1 MPETAHIAL
10 EEMFEPV
17 RGQSRYTRAFGEAHA
32 GPYPVYSASLAG
44 PLTHIDTFDL
54 EGEYL
59 TFTVNGYAGIVQI
72 KTGRFA
78 INGDR
83 AALKAK
89 DGVALPNLHY
99 LAHVIEPTIR
109 PLAVG
114 RIVDG
119 KNEYTKVQW
128 AKIKDATVPILV
140 TDEGAW
146 DFEAMQEVGERIR
159 QAEELQ
165 ADLAERAAQI
175 QGSAI
180 LVECEEPFELV
191 SLGDA
196 NLFRLSVG
204 KRVLI
209 ADTVDN
215 GIRVYSANTRGIFG
229 LGYVPHKVLADVTHD
244 SLIWGIDED
253 LNWNW
258 IPKDEQFV
266 PTDHCGRAEV
276 LSDEL
281 DPEYLLHELRAT
293 AQEHGFDRV
302 YRANLENIKGV
313 TLRVPVGDGGHFD
326 LARQRTLAERY
337 RAVEGLQRGVLE
349 SLEIVVSPRLVLA

>member
-1 MPETAHIAL
+1 MPETTHIAL
-10 EEMFEPV
+10 EELFEPI
-17 RGQSRYTRAFGEAHA
+17 RGQSRYTRAYGEAHA
-32 GPYPVYSASLAG
+32 GAYPVYSASLAG

-54 EGEYL
+54 DGEFL

-72 KTGRFA
+72 KVGRFA

-89 DGVALPNLHY
+89 DGVTLPNLHY

-128 AKIKDATVPILV
+128 AKIKDATIPILV
-140 TDEGAW
+140 TPDGAW
-146 DFEAMQEVGERIR
+146 DFEAMREVGERIR
-159 QAEELQ
+159 RAEELQ
-165 ADLAERAAQI
+165 AELAERAAQI
-175 QGSAI
+175 QNSAV
-180 LVECEEPFELV
+180 LVVCEEPFQLV
-191 SLGDA
+191 SLGDED
-196 NLFRLSVG
+196 LFRLSIG

-209 ADTVDN
+209 ADTADA
-215 GIRVYSANTRGIFG
+215 GIPVYSANTRGTFG
-229 LGYVPHKVLADVTHD
+229 LGFVPHEVLEDVTHD

-258 IPKDEQFV
+258 IPGGEQFV

-276 LSDEL
+276 LSEEL
-281 DPEYLLHELRAT
+281 DPEYLLYELRAT

-313 TLRVPVGDGGHFD
+313 TVRVPTDGDGHFD
-326 LARQRTLAERY
+326 LARQRRLAERY
-337 RAVEGLQRGVLE
+337 RTIEDLQRGVLE
-349 SLEIVVSPRLVLA
+349 SLDLVVSPRLVLA